1 MNTGRTAALG
11 ERHARIDHAVS
22 AELARPGSD
31 SLEISRLKKERLA
44 IKDQIAAQT
53 LRSDQLIN

>member
-44 IKDQIAAQT
+44 IKDQIAAEASRRET
-53 LRSDQLIN
+53 IN